1 MIAVKRSSPIRT
13 AKDLTGKVVAV
24 TGLNNIA
31 HIAAR
36 LWIDKN
42 GGDSSTVRFIE
53 MPFSEMPAALI
64 NGRVDAASIQAIND
78 PDAGKPNDPLRQIA
92 STFDAL
98 APRFI
103 TSVWFSTREW
113 VESHKAEARALVSV
127 LRETAIW
134 ANTHHKE
141 SARVLTGFTHQTADS
156 IESSTRT
163 TYGERLSA
171 EMMQPSIDAA
181 ARYGL
186 IKRPFA
192 ANEIMSNVA

>member
-1 MIAVKRSSPIRT
+1 
-13 AKDLTGKVVAV
+13 
-24 TGLNNIA
+24 
-31 HIAAR
+31 
-36 LWIDKN
+36 
-42 GGDSSTVRFIE
+42 